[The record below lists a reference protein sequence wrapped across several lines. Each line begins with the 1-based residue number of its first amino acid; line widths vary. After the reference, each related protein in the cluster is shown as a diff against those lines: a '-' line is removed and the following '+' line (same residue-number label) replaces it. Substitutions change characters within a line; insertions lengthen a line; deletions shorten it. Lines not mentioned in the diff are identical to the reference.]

1 MNQQKFLNLTST
13 TIVVTLKEECDV
25 KEMFETLS
33 VNDKILSLK
42 FNKKNPVDVH
52 EGSNE
57 IEKTFLATMDGIQR
71 SIDNSY
77 LEITIRVQS
86 KIKLVRLY
94 KKKIIIPGCKSLTEG
109 LKIID
114 EINDTSQKIKLVIE
128 K

>member
-1 MNQQKFLNLTST
+1 MALKLLKPKIPN
-13 TIVVTLKEECDV
+13 IVRILKNRV
-25 KEMFETLS
+25 VASSFNALKQ
-33 VNDKILSLK
+33 SL
-42 FNKKNPVDVH
+42 F
-52 EGSNE
+52 
-57 IEKTFLATMDGIQR
+57 
-71 SIDNSY
+71 
-77 LEITIRVQS
+77 